1 MKFTRRQILSG
12 PGAGLATAALGIIS
26 FSSSK
31 AYSSGTWDYE
41 SDVVVVGSGIGGA
54 TAAFKANQNQDSVI
68 VVEKAAFFGGTS
80 MKTAG
85 VIWVPNNFSLR
96 DKGIKDSKKECIQL
110 LARHS
115 YPEQYNAESENL
127 GLTTAAVSYTY
138 LTLPSSREVFYF
150 FFYIPINKKI
160 NIYSFYYIYL
170 KLYTNIS
177 LYVMYVDSSVK

>member
-31 AYSSGTWDYE
+31 AYSSGTWDYQ

-96 DKGIKDSKKECIQL
+96 DKGIKDSKK
-110 LARHS
+110 RVH
-115 YPEQYNAESENL
+115 
-127 GLTTAAVSYTY
+127 TTSC
-138 LTLPSSREVFYF
+138 SSF
-150 FFYIPINKKI
+150 IPRAI
-160 NIYSFYYIYL
+160 
-170 KLYTNIS
+170 
-177 LYVMYVDSSVK
+177 